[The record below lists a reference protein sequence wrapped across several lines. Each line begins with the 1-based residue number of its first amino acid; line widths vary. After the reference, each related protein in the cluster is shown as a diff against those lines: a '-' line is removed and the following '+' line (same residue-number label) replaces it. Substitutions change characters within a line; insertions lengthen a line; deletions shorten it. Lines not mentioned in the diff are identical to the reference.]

1 MSKEH
6 EIASERQIANILRI
20 VLGPPEDWDEA
31 DADFVLE
38 VNGIDPAEAPSRLA
52 QLIQREIE
60 SRTQSGEELPAGLSD
75 LHSRLINKVVKDG
88 PLLEAKRRIRKL
100 FTAAGKL
107 LDITPNHVI
116 HVHGRRVG
124 TLTDND
130 KRILKELAAELLNE
144 GKDTSDQR

>member
-60 SRTQSGEELPAGLSD
+60 SRTQTGEELPAGLSD
-75 LHSRLINKVVKDG
+75 LHSRLIKKTVKDG
-88 PLLEAKRRIRKL
+88 PLLEAKRQIKKL
-100 FTAAGKL
+100 FAATGKL
-107 LDITPNHVI
+107 LDITPNRVI

-124 TLTDND
+124 KLTDDD
-130 KRILKELAAELLNE
+130 KKILKDLADELRNE
-144 GKDTSDQR
+144 DKDT